1 MIMKYSTKV
10 GNAGEYKT
18 GCLVLTPARARSI
31 FRTTKHRDYVERLT
45 ADNAHGKTVVL
56 ALPDKIENVLVVGAD
71 EKRQSESDFRKNVD
85 AAAKALAQI
94 SVTDAVWHLNDIDV
108 TNRDVYWKT
117 RNALSTL
124 SSSLYR
130 FDEHK
135 SSREKVSRPRR
146 VAIHADRRTRTNT
159 LRAIRHAQALDAGL
173 ELAKNLGNQPPNICN
188 PGYLAR
194 ESRKLGRLPKTSVRV
209 LDEKQMQTMG
219 MGAFMS
225 VTRGSEN
232 PGKMIVVRYN
242 GGRKGDAPIALIGK
256 GITFDSGGI
265 SLKAGAGMD
274 EMKFDMAGAASV
286 LGATRAAIDGQLPL
300 NVLCIVAAA
309 ENMPSGKA
317 SRPGDIV
324 TTHSGKTVEILN
336 TDAEGRLVLCDAIS
350 YAKTLNPSVIVDV
363 ATLTGACVVAL
374 GSHASALYSNDDAL
388 TRSLEEAGQYIQD
401 RVWPMPL
408 WDEYQQQLSSP
419 FADMS
424 NIGGR
429 EAGSITAAC
438 FLSRFAGSVK
448 WAHLDI
454 AGTAYRGGI
463 HKGSTGRPVPLLFQY
478 LIDRL

>member
-1 MIMKYSTKV
+1 MKYSTKV
-10 GNAGEYKT
+10 GNAGEFKT
-18 GCLVLTPARARSI
+18 GCLIATPARARTI
-31 FRTTKHRDYVERLT
+31 FRTTKHRDYVERAT
-45 ADNAHGKTVVL
+45 TNSAHGKTVVL
-56 ALPDKIENVLVVGAD
+56 ALPDEIEHLLIVGAD
-71 EKRQSESDFRKNVD
+71 ERTQSESDFRKNVE
-85 AAAKALAQI
+85 AASTALAQLP
-94 SVTDAVWHLNDIDV
+94 VPNAVWHLNDIDV
-108 TNRDVYWKT
+108 TNHDVYWKT
-117 RNALSTL
+117 RNALAVL
-124 SSSLYR
+124 SGALYR
-130 FDEHK
+130 FNEHK
-135 SSREKVSRPRR
+135 SHPDKDSHVRR
-146 VAIHADRRTRTNT
+146 VSIHTDRRTRANT

-188 PGYLAR
+188 PVYLAR
-194 ESRKLGRLPKTSVRV
+194 ESRKFGRLPKTSVRV
-209 LDEKQMQTMG
+209 LDEKQMQAMG

-232 PGKMIVVRYN
+232 SGKMIVVRYS

-265 SLKAGAGMD
+265 SLKSGAGMD

-286 LGATRAAIDGQLPL
+286 LGATRAAIDAKLPL

-350 YAKTLNPSVIVDV
+350 YAKTMKPAVIVDV

-388 TRSLEEAGQYIQD
+388 TRSLEVAGQYIQD
-401 RVWPMPL
+401 RVWHMPL

-438 FLSRFAGSVK
+438 FLSRFAQSVK

-454 AGTAYRGGI
+454 AGTAYRSGI
-463 HKGSTGRPVPLLFQY
+463 RKGSTGRPVPLLFQY
-478 LIDRL
+478 LINQLS

>member
-1 MIMKYSTKV
+1 MKYSTKV
-10 GNAGEYKT
+10 GNAGEFKT
-18 GCLVLTPARARSI
+18 GCLIATPARARTI
-31 FRTTKHRDYVERLT
+31 FRTTKHRDYVDRAT
-45 ADNAHGKTVVL
+45 IDSAHGKTVVL
-56 ALPDKIENVLVVGAD
+56 ALPDKIEHLLVVGAD
-71 EKRQSESDFRKNVD
+71 EKTQSEKNFRKNIE
-85 AAAKALAQI
+85 AASTVLAQI
-94 SVTDAVWHLNDIDV
+94 PVSGAVWHLNDIEV
-108 TNRDVYWKT
+108 ANRDVYWKT
-117 RNALSTL
+117 RNALSAL
-124 SSSLYR
+124 SNALYR
-130 FDEHK
+130 FDEYK
-135 SSREKVSRPRR
+135 SHRDKASRPRR
-146 VAIHADRRTRTNT
+146 VAIHVDRRTRANT
-159 LRAIRHAQALDAGL
+159 LRAIRHGHALDAGL

-188 PGYLAR
+188 PVYLAR

-209 LDEKQMQTMG
+209 IDEKQMQTMG

-232 PGKMIVVRYN
+232 PGKMIVIRYN
-242 GGRKGDAPIALIGK
+242 GGSKGEPPIALIGK

-265 SLKAGAGMD
+265 SLKSGAGMD
-274 EMKFDMAGAASV
+274 EMKFDMAGAAAV
-286 LGATRAAIDGQLPL
+286 LGATRAAIDARLSL
-300 NVLCIVAAA
+300 NILCIVAAA

-324 TTHSGKTVEILN
+324 TTYSGKTVEILN

-350 YAKTLNPSVIVDV
+350 YAKTLKPTVIVDV

-388 TRSLEEAGQYIQD
+388 AHSLEVAGKYIQD

-438 FLSRFAGSVK
+438 FLSRFAESVK
-448 WAHLDI
+448 WAHLDV
-454 AGTAYRGGI
+454 AGTAYRSGV

-478 LIDRL
+478 LIDQLQ